1 MVEILFTEK
10 SQNLCRRSADGIED
24 GRDKGGG
31 GGGGGVLYVLNNM
44 FVAPGRTSNIK
55 TNIG

>member
-1 MVEILFTEK
+1 MVDILFTEK

-31 GGGGGVLYVLNNM
+31 EGGEVLYVLNNM